1 MHGKS
6 LIEANS
12 LFLEKYRSND
22 LGLVHI
28 LFTILFV
35 IFLFCPLVDSLR
47 HRAAVAEMVFVLEPS
62 KKKEATSL
70 IEESSND
77 LGSPYAT
84 R

>member
-1 MHGKS
+1 M
-6 LIEANS
+6 L
-12 LFLEKYRSND
+12 
-22 LGLVHI
+22 
-28 LFTILFV
+28 V
-35 IFLFCPLVDSLR
+35 IFLFLFFLSLVDSLR
-47 HRAAVAEMVFVLEPS
+47 HRAAVAEMVFVLEPN